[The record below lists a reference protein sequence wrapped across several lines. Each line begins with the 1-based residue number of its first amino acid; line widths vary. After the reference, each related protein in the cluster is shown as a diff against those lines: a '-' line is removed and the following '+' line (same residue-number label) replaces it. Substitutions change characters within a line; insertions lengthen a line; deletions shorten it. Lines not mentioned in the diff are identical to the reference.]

1 MRIILVI
8 FSIYLLMKRRDKVFP
23 ESKLM
28 TWGLI
33 FIIFS
38 FFIAPDTIIAH
49 EQKTP
54 KEWDMTLENPFHWN
68 DPVIIE
74 LIRLDYANAEEL
86 ARVLAPLLSKDGRI
100 VSYGP
105 ANSLIIKDR
114 ASIVKRI
121 MEIVKGRSEQ

>member
-1 MRIILVI
+1 
-8 FSIYLLMKRRDKVFP
+8 
-23 ESKLM
+23 
-28 TWGLI
+28 
-33 FIIFS
+33 
-38 FFIAPDTIIAH
+38 
-49 EQKTP
+49 
-54 KEWDMTLENPFHWN
+54 MTLENPFHWN